1 MDATVLAYIRAVSP
15 ANRPF
20 FARAACVAAAI
31 ALMAGLLP
39 APVTAAPGS
48 GGLSATIRRT
58 SGGIPHIVAKDFAG
72 LGFGYGFAF
81 ASDNICTIADSYVTV
96 DAQRSRYFGPSGS
109 WVFEGNGFS
118 ANNLNSDFFFQQV
131 IDDGRIE
138 RLLAQAPPNGPRP
151 EVKDGVRGYVAGY
164 NRYLAETG
172 VNGISDPTCRGKPWV
187 HPITEMDAYR
197 RFYELALMA
206 SSGVALDGIGGAMPS
221 CAVTQVSPAATAAA
235 LATHLDID
243 TGSNAVAL
251 GSAATRNGHG
261 LLLGNPHF
269 PWHGAERFYQSQ
281 MTIPGVVN
289 VSGGSLFGVPIILIG
304 HTDSMAWSHTV
315 STAFRFTPYQLT
327 TVPGQAAYLV
337 DGVPEKMTA
346 RTMTVQALQADGS
359 LQPVSRTLYRTRWG
373 SMLTSLTGIP
383 LPWCGAIGF
392 AMADANEANFRY
404 ANHFLETNLA
414 HSVQEEYQVL
424 KRNQGVP
431 WVNTIVADNAGQAFY
446 ADISVT
452 PNVPDAMTALG
463 VCGTA
468 LGTYTISSLGLPV
481 LDGSKSSCAW
491 RNDPDAV
498 APGTFGPH
506 NMPHLF
512 RADYTENSNDSYWL
526 SNPRQP
532 LETNPAPC
540 PCIPFARIIGD
551 QRAARGLRTRLGVTM
566 LEEYIYGFHGKSPSR
581 FDRQQMQDMV
591 FNDRQYGGELAR
603 DAAVSMCQAFP
614 LGVAPTT
621 LPAPP
626 VPVDSA
632 CEALRKWDLTE
643 NIDSHGA
650 VLWREFWSAAITIQ
664 NGPWKVPFDAGNP
677 VDTPNTLDIA
687 NPLVQ
692 RAFGDAVATLKSYG
706 LPLDSPLRPLQYA
719 QRGAVRIP
727 IHGGPADPNGTFN
740 AIDVG
745 RLADKG
751 GTYGD
756 TTAIGSGSSFVQV
769 VSFNGTPC
777 PDSATILTYSQSANP
792 SSPYYADQTQMFSQK
807 KWVTD
812 LFCEGQILAD
822 PNLTTRTIAD
832 TPAAAALPAAR
843 SLPATG
849 RPSGLPVLVA
859 LLTVAALLAWPGTG
873 RRRRRG

>member
-1 MDATVLAYIRAVSP
+1 MRGR
-15 ANRPF
+15 RPSRIGSI
-20 FARAACVAAAI
+20 AR
-31 ALMAGLLP
+31 AGLLASAVALLAGLSP
-39 APVTAAPGS
+39 APVTAAPAS
-48 GGLSATIRRT
+48 DGLSATIRRT
-58 SGGIPHIVAKDFAG
+58 SHGIPHIVAKDFAG
-72 LGFGYGFAF
+72 LGYGYGYAF

-138 RLLAQAPPNGPRP
+138 KLLALAPPNGPRQ

-172 VNGISDPTCRGKPWV
+172 VNGISDPACRGKPWV
-187 HPITEMDAYR
+187 HPITEMEAYR
-197 RFYELALMA
+197 RFYELALLA
-206 SSGVALDGIGGAMPS
+206 SSGVALDGIGGAVPS
-221 CAVTQVSPAATAAA
+221 CDAPHLTPAATAAG
-235 LATHLDID
+235 LAAHLDID

-281 MTIPGVVN
+281 MTIPGVLN

-337 DGVPEKMTA
+337 DGVPENMTS
-346 RTMTVQALQADGS
+346 RLMTVQALQADGS
-359 LQPVSRTLYRTRWG
+359 VQAVTRTLYRSRWG

-383 LPWCGAIGF
+383 LPWCGAVGF

-414 HSVQEEYQVL
+414 HSVQEEYEVL

-452 PNVPDAMTALG
+452 PNVPDAMTAIG

-491 RNDPDAV
+491 RTDPDAV

-506 NMPHLF
+506 NMPHVF
-512 RADYTENSNDSYWL
+512 RDDYAENSNDSYWL

-551 QRAARGLRTRLGVTM
+551 QRSARGLRTRLGVTM
-566 LEEYIYGFHGKSPSR
+566 LEEFIYGFHGKVQSK

-603 DAAVSMCQAFP
+603 DAAVSMCEAFP

-621 LPAPP
+621 PP
-626 VPVDSA
+626 SSPVAVDSA

-650 VLWREFWSAAITIQ
+650 VLWREFWSAAIAVQ
-664 NGPWKVPFDAGNP
+664 GGPWKVPFDVSNP
-677 VDTPNTLDIA
+677 VDTPNTLDTS

-692 RAFGDAVATLKSYG
+692 RAFGDAVATLKGYAI
-706 LPLDSPLRPLQYA
+706 PLDSPLRPLQYA

-756 TTAIGSGSSFVQV
+756 TTAVGSGSSFVQV

-777 PDSATILTYSQSANP
+777 PDTATILTYSQSANP
-792 SSPYYADQTQMFSQK
+792 NSPYYADQTQMFSQK
-807 KWVTD
+807 QWVTD
-812 LFCEGQILAD
+812 LFCESQVLAD
-822 PNLTTRTIAD
+822 PNLTSKTITDAP
-832 TPAAAALPAAR
+832 TAAAVPGTR
-843 SLPATG
+843 GLPATG
-849 RPSGLPVLVA
+849 RAVGMPVLVA
-859 LLTVAALLAWPGTG
+859 LMAVAAVCVLSWTGAG
-873 RRRRRG
+873 RRTRKG